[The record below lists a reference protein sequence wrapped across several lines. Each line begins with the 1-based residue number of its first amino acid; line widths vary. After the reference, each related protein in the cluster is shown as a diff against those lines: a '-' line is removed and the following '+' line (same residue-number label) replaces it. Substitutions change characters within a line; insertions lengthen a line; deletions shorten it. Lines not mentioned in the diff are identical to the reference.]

1 MDNLIEYSD
10 ICSKTSGGSLSRYCR
25 DESNTTITDSESF
38 NFKETITRRNSI
50 SGNTKDVEVAVSIKY
65 LSIFLKTLEM
75 RLIISEINLRL
86 ISSAGAGNSQ

>member
-1 MDNLIEYSD
+1 MANLIEYSD
-10 ICSKTSGGSLSRYCR
+10 ICSKTSGSLSRYCR

-50 SGNTKDVEVAVSIKY
+50 AGNTEDVEVAVPIKY

-75 RLIISEINLRL
+75 QLIISEINLRL

>member
-38 NFKETITRRNSI
+38 NFKETITGRNSTA
-50 SGNTKDVEVAVSIKY
+50 GNTKDVEVAVPIKY

-86 ISSAGAGNSQ
+86 ISSAGAGNS

>member
-38 NFKETITRRNSI
+38 NFKETITRRNS
-50 SGNTKDVEVAVSIKY
+50 SAGNTEDVEVAVPIKY

-75 RLIISEINLRL
+75 QLIISEINLRL

>member
-50 SGNTKDVEVAVSIKY
+50 AGNTEDVEVAVPIKY

-75 RLIISEINLRL
+75 QLIISEINLRL
-86 ISSAGAGNSQ
+86 ISSAGAGNS

>member
-38 NFKETITRRNSI
+38 NFKETITRRNSV
-50 SGNTKDVEVAVSIKY
+50 SGNTKDIEVAVSIKY

-86 ISSAGAGNSQ
+86 ISSAGAGNS